1 MLNKLKNNLN
11 KKKKQRNNNRN
22 ELMDLWELDNRFSK
36 IEKRLDKVE
45 KTLFKKEFTESD
57 YLNGDIPEDKF
68 DEALNQYGYE
78 YTPTSS
84 WTSAHDVPEDYKG
97 PKTYDEMVKA
107 GYEMTGDGFWIP
119 GEKRIKEMEAEEM
132 RSKIPDRY

>member
-11 KKKKQRNNNRN
+11 KKKKQRNNK
-22 ELMDLWELDNRFSK
+22 MDLFKLESRLDA
-36 IEKRLDKVE
+36 IDKRLDKIE

-57 YLNGDIPEDKF
+57 YWNGDIPDDKF

-78 YTPTSS
+78 YTPSSYPRTLDSYHAMEQDPYTSQKS
-84 WTSAHDVPEDYKG
+84 HQDMID
-97 PKTYDEMVKA
+97 A
-107 GYEMTGDGFWIP
+107 GWEMTGDGFWVKDDV
-119 GEKRIKEMEAEEM
+119 GDVDDM

>member
-36 IEKRLDKVE
+36 IEKRLDKIE
-45 KTLFKKEFTESD
+45 KTLFKKDFTEND
-57 YLNGDIPEDKF
+57 YWNGDIPEDKF
-68 DEALNQYGYE
+68 DEALNKYGYE